1 MSTHLSES
9 ELEAAMRQE
18 FCSQGS
24 QDLLSHIAWER
35 GMGLRDD
42 LFLLEELEELMRQTF
57 FPQVEP
63 RSSGQYLYRPPEPAA
78 PAAAADPMPRGGP
91 VIAANAELIVAVA
104 LASLLKTLSSSTSS
118 TIPTP
123 KPTPMTTDSLLCE
136 YCVRI
141 PFDPESLN
149 PLTGTPAGTF
159 LLGSGSRLEG
169 SACPFCLLVR
179 HAYYQSYRQITN
191 NLRIRV
197 TWNRHAGPGQRG
209 AFCVASDSY
218 ISFAAREEASM
229 AKGTNGPFY
238 VKSAT
243 GPGID
248 ISQVRQWVSRCENS
262 HSDMCSNLNIKWFAV
277 AFPNLG
283 VLRLIDVEETC
294 IVEMRALP
302 KYVVLSYVWGSVSN
316 LRLTKANRNKLLVP
330 GSLGVAWDMLPRT
343 IQDAITL
350 TQRLGP
356 RYLWVDA
363 LCLLQNDSADL
374 DRGVNVMDLIYE
386 QAWLTIIAGYGHNAD
401 AGLPGVRQGSR
412 KAYQNIVQI
421 KPGVSLGVN
430 TSLDELL
437 ASSVYNSRA
446 WT

>member
-1 MSTHLSES
+1 MASNSTEPSTV
-9 ELEAAMRQE
+9 LEAAMRQE
-18 FCSQGS
+18 FCSHS
-24 QDLLSHIAWER
+24 QDLSSHIASER
-35 GMGLRDD
+35 GRGLRDD
-42 LFLLEELEELMRQTF
+42 RFLLEELEELMRQTF
-57 FPQVEP
+57 FPQVQP
-63 RSSGQYLYRPPEPAA
+63 RSSGQYLYRPPEPDA
-78 PAAAADPMPRGGP
+78 PAAAVDPTPRGGP
-91 VIAANAELIVAVA
+91 VTAANA
-104 LASLLKTLSSSTSS
+104 S

-123 KPTPMTTDSLLCE
+123 KPTPTTTDSLLCE

-179 HAYYQSYRQITN
+179 HAYYQSYRQIAN
-191 NLRIRV
+191 DLQIRV

-238 VKSAT
+238 VKPAT

-248 ISQVRQWVSRCENS
+248 IAQVRQWVSRCENS
-262 HSDMCSNLNIKWFAV
+262 HSDMCSNPNIKGFAV
-277 AFPNLG
+277 AFPNLE

-294 IVEMRALP
+294 IVQMRALP
-302 KYVVLSYVWGSVSN
+302 KYVVLSYVWGSVSS

-350 TQRLGP
+350 TQRLGT

-430 TSLDELL
+430 TSLNELL